1 MKRKMEGNMM
11 KTWIAILIIVATVA
25 ACGGSLAEATPTPT
39 PTTTPT
45 ATPTPT
51 TTPTPAPTPTESAT
65 PTPKRGQLSVLK
77 LTGYEC
83 YTGDS
88 AAYWDD
94 TRVVLTL
101 RVKNVDKTKSLK
113 IFLEVSTSRG
123 GPLNKFR
130 AISRLK
136 NGESVGQYGE
146 NAPTELTF
154 EGDPLA
160 PGKEV
165 VLKWSADYF
174 WAPYSVQVEVWNGAP
189 GQGEGQQ
196 DVATYSLSSESPP
209 GLKSCSRY

>member
-1 MKRKMEGNMM
+1 MVKS
-11 KTWIAILIIVATVA
+11 WIAILIIVVTVA
-25 ACGGSLAEATPTPT
+25 ACGGSLAEAAPTPTLTTTPTAAPTPT

-45 ATPTPT
+45 AAPT
-51 TTPTPAPTPTESAT
+51 PTPTESAT
-65 PTPKRGQLSVLK
+65 AAPKRGQLSVLK
-77 LTGYEC
+77 HTGYEC

-136 NGESVGQYGE
+136 NGQSVGQYGE

-196 DVATYSLSSESPP
+196 DAATYSLSSESPP

>member
-1 MKRKMEGNMM
+1 MM

-25 ACGGSLAEATPTPT
+25 ACGGSLAEATPTPSPTTTSTSTPTPT

-45 ATPTPT
+45 ATP
-51 TTPTPAPTPTESAT
+51 T

-83 YTGDS
+83 YTGSS

-101 RVKNVDKTKSLK
+101 RVKNVEKTKSLK
-113 IFLEVSTSRG
+113 IFLKVSTSSG

-136 NGESVGQYGE
+136 NGKSVGEYGE

-160 PGKEV
+160 PGNEV

-174 WAPYSVQVEVWNGAP
+174 WAPYLVQVDVWNGAP
-189 GQGEGQQ
+189 GQGEGHQ
-196 DVATYSLSSESPP
+196 DVATYSLSSQSPP

>member
-1 MKRKMEGNMM
+1 MM
-11 KTWIAILIIVATVA
+11 KSWIAILIIVATVV

-45 ATPTPT
+45 AT
-51 TTPTPAPTPTESAT
+51 PTPTESAT

-83 YTGDS
+83 YTGGS

-113 IFLEVSTSRG
+113 IFLEVSTSSG

-136 NGESVGQYGE
+136 NGKSVGQYGE

-196 DVATYSLSSESPP
+196 DVATFSISSQSPP